1 MDNQPKASEEGGD
14 LRSRIIEA
22 ATVLFCQHG
31 FARTSTS
38 QIVALARTS
47 KRAIY
52 ANFTDKHAILE
63 AVLDRFITRRFE
75 AIGQL
80 SRQSSDPR
88 IALDT
93 IAQGLLKA
101 STDEITMAM
110 YRVLFAELDHFPDLS
125 ERADTLGLQQAIQ
138 LLHKPLAELGVADH
152 ETAAKILYDLLV
164 LAPLHRRMIG
174 ARKVDISISVIL
186 NTVLSGFIENA
197 RDDV

>member
-1 MDNQPKASEEGGD
+1 MQVDNQPKIGEDGGD

-22 ATVLFCQHG
+22 ATELFCQHG

-52 ANFTDKHAILE
+52 ANFKDKHAILE
-63 AVLDRFITRRFE
+63 AVLDQFISRRFE
-75 AIGQL
+75 AIEQL
-80 SRQSSDPR
+80 SRQTSDPR

-93 IAQGLLKA
+93 IGQGLLKA

-110 YRVLFAELDHFPDLS
+110 YRVLIAELEHFPDLS
-125 ERADTLGLQQAIQ
+125 ERADLLGLQQAIK
-138 LLHKPLAELGVADH
+138 LLHKPLTELGVADH
-152 ETAAKILYDLLV
+152 ETAAKLMYDLLV

-174 ARKVDISISVIL
+174 SRRVDVDVSIIA
-186 NTVLSGFIENA
+186 NTVLSGFVE
-197 RDDV
+197 